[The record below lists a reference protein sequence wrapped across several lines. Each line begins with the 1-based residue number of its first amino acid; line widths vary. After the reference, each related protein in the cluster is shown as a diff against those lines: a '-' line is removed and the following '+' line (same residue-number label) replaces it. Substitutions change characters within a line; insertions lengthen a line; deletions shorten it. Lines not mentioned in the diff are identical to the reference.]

1 MYWQSCLFIIG
12 ALLSCAV
19 CLRKVIKGRLAG
31 KGEEAEGRVE
41 QRI

>member
-1 MYWQSCLFIIG
+1 MYSKAVIG
-12 ALLSCAV
+12 GLLSFAV

-41 QRI
+41 HKI